1 MKPATKSLL
10 DFAPL
15 LVFFVTYMVLRK
27 GGGAAGGHALDPGLM
42 WATILFMG
50 ATFVSLAISYLLE
63 RKIHL
68 LPVISAGIVLVF
80 GGLTL
85 VFNDDRFIKMKPT
98 IIYSLFAAV
107 LLGGLAAKKVFIK
120 HVFGT
125 VFELDERG
133 WRALTLRWG
142 LFFLA
147 LAALNE
153 VLWRTLSTDQ
163 WVTFKV
169 WGFMAIILVFSIWQA
184 LSIARRQAK
193 AAKKP

>member
-15 LVFFVTYMVLRK
+15 LVFFVAYMALRK
-27 GGGAAGGHALDPGLM
+27 GGGAPGSHVLDPGLM
-42 WATILFMG
+42 WATVLFMG
-50 ATFVSLAISYLLE
+50 ATFISLAVSYALE
-63 RKIHL
+63 RNIHV

-107 LLGGLAAKKVFIK
+107 LLGGLPAKKVFIK

-142 LFFLA
+142 IFFVS

-169 WGFMAIILVFSIWQA
+169 WGFMAIILAFSVWQA
-184 LSIARRQAK
+184 VSIARRQAK
-193 AAKKP
+193 ENRNP

>member
-10 DFAPL
+10 DFTPL
-15 LVFFVTYMVLRK
+15 LVFFVTYMVMRK
-27 GGGAAGGHALDPGLM
+27 SGAGGGGHALDPGLM
-42 WATILFMG
+42 WATVLFMG
-50 ATFVSLAISYLLE
+50 ATLISLAVSYVLE

-68 LPVISAGIVLVF
+68 LPVVSAGIVLVF

-98 IIYSLFAAV
+98 IIYSLFAAG
-107 LLGGLAAKKVFIK
+107 LLGGLAAKRIFIK

-142 LFFLA
+142 FFFLA
-147 LAALNE
+147 LAVLNE
-153 VLWRTLSTDQ
+153 ILRRTLSTDQ

-169 WGFMAIILVFSIWQA
+169 WGFMSVILAFSVWQA
-184 LSIARRQAK
+184 LGIARRQAK
-193 AAKKP
+193 DGKNP